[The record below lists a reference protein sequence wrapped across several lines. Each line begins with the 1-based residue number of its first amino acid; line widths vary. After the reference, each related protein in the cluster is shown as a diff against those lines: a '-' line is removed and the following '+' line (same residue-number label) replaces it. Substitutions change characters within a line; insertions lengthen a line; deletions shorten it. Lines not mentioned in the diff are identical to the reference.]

1 MHMEKNNK
9 RTIRSWAMFDWAN
22 SAYNLVIT
30 STIFP
35 VYYTTITQTESGGD
49 VVNFLGFEVVNTA
62 LSNFALA
69 AAYLIMA
76 LILPFVSAYADAKG
90 KKKQMMMFFTYL
102 GAISCSLLFFFKIE
116 TLTFSVFMFALAAMG
131 YIGGVLFNNSYL
143 PLIATVDQQDRVSA
157 QGFAYG
163 YVGCVTLQIIC
174 FIFVL
179 KPEWFGISDAS
190 FPARLSFLLV
200 GLWWLLF
207 SQIPF
212 RNLPNNS
219 PSHTATGESLKDKV
233 FNEFRGVWNQIK
245 GMPAIKRFLPA
256 FFFYSVG
263 VQTIMIVATAFGE
276 KILHLGAPKLIAAI
290 LLIQLIAIGG
300 AYLMSL
306 LSKYIGNIKVLMLVV
321 TVWVGICISAFYL
334 TQEWQF
340 YVLAA
345 LVGLVMGGIQSLSR
359 STFSKLL
366 PEDLTDSA
374 SFFSFYDVTDKV
386 AIVVGL
392 FTFGIIEQLT
402 HNIRYSALCLS
413 LFFVMGLLLLMRML
427 KFNKQ

>member
-1 MHMEKNNK
+1 
-9 RTIRSWAMFDWAN
+9 
-22 SAYNLVIT
+22 
-30 STIFP
+30 
-35 VYYTTITQTESGGD
+35 
-49 VVNFLGFEVVNTA
+49 
-62 LSNFALA
+62 
-69 AAYLIMA
+69 
-76 LILPFVSAYADAKG
+76 
-90 KKKQMMMFFTYL
+90 
-102 GAISCSLLFFFKIE
+102 
-116 TLTFSVFMFALAAMG
+116 
-131 YIGGVLFNNSYL
+131 
-143 PLIATVDQQDRVSA
+143 
-157 QGFAYG
+157 
-163 YVGCVTLQIIC
+163 
-174 FIFVL
+174 
-179 KPEWFGISDAS
+179 
-190 FPARLSFLLV
+190 
-200 GLWWLLF
+200 
-207 SQIPF
+207 
-212 RNLPNNS
+212 
-219 PSHTATGESLKDKV
+219 
-233 FNEFRGVWNQIK
+233 
-245 GMPAIKRFLPA
+245 MPAIKRFLPA